1 MGLPSNFYGGN
12 NMKKTLSIV
21 LSLLFMGI
29 FSPAIANNIKWSMP
43 GDSLTLDPH
52 AQNEGPTHMVSRQV
66 YESLVTRGINMEI
79 EAQLAESWDAT
90 APDTWIF
97 NIRKGV
103 KFHDGS
109 SLTASD
115 IAFSINRAKTAP
127 SDMVDLI
134 KSIKSARAIDDHTVE
149 VKTDGPN
156 PILLSQLTQIFVM
169 SEAWSKANGCEVS
182 YNWDAG
188 ETSYCASNSN
198 GSGPFKITLR
208 EQDVRTVLEKN
219 NDWWGD
225 DSTFNVDTIELLPIA
240 NDATR
245 VAALLS
251 GEIDYTNVVPVQD
264 IERIKSSSG
273 HNVKMTP
280 QNRTI
285 FFGMDQ
291 GSAELNSSN
300 IKGKNPFADK
310 RVRLAMYHALDMEA
324 IKDKVMRGQSAPAGI
339 ITAPGVNG
347 HTAERD
353 QRMPYDPEMSKK
365 LLAEAG
371 YPDGFDVTLDCPNDR
386 YINDEAI
393 CVAAIGMFAKIGV
406 NVTLDAKTK
415 SQHFSEVKEGDA
427 NGMTSDMYMLG
438 WGVPT
443 FDSHY
448 VYSYLF
454 DSAGSWNKVNF
465 SNARVDELVATMG
478 VETDLDKRN
487 AMIAE
492 AWDITQDDVTYLP
505 LHHQVVNQASKSNV
519 DVPIRMNNEPL
530 FRFAN
535 VNSVSYTHLTL
546 PTIYSV

>member
-1 MGLPSNFYGGN
+1 
-12 NMKKTLSIV
+12 MKKLINIFLV
-21 LSLLFMGI
+21 LVISSFVSTSYAASL
-29 FSPAIANNIKWSMP
+29 KWSMP

-66 YESLVTRGINMEI
+66 YEGLVTPVINMEI
-79 EAQLAESWDAT
+79 LPQLAESWDAT
-90 APDTWIF
+90 SADTWVF

-134 KSIKSARAIDDHTVE
+134 KSIKSASAIGDHTVE
-149 VKTDGPN
+149 IKTEGPN
-156 PILLSQLTQIFVM
+156 PILLNQLTQIFVM
-169 SEAWSKANGCEVS
+169 SEAWAKANGCEVS

-188 ETSYCASNSN
+188 ETSYCASNAN
-198 GSGPFKITLR
+198 GTGPFKITFR
-208 EQDVRTVLEKN
+208 EQDVRTVFEKN
-219 NDWWGD
+219 TDWWGD
-225 DSTFNVDTIELLPIA
+225 HSTHNIDQIELLPIK

-264 IERIKSSSG
+264 IQRIESSSG
-273 HNVKMTP
+273 HIVKMTP

-310 RVRLAMYHALDMEA
+310 RVRLAMYHALDMDA
-324 IKDKVMRGQSAPAGI
+324 IKDKVMRGQSVPAGI

-347 HTAERD
+347 HTPERD
-353 QRMPYDPEMSKK
+353 KRLPYDPELSKK

-371 YPDGFDVTLDCPNDR
+371 YPDGFELTLDCPNDR

-406 NVTLDAKTK
+406 KVNLDAKTK
-415 SQHFSEVKEGDA
+415 SQHFSEVKEGDS

-438 WGVPT
+438 WGVP
-443 FDSHY
+443 
-448 VYSYLF
+448 
-454 DSAGSWNKVNF
+454 N
-465 SNARVDELVATMG
+465 
-478 VETDLDKRN
+478 
-487 AMIAE
+487 
-492 AWDITQDDVTYLP
+492 LP
-505 LHHQVVNQASKSNV
+505 
-519 DVPIRMNNEPL
+519 I
-530 FRFAN
+530 FRR
-535 VNSVSYTHLTL
+535 
-546 PTIYSV
+546 

>member
-1 MGLPSNFYGGN
+1 
-12 NMKKTLSIV
+12 MKKITNIF
-21 LSLLFMGI
+21 LSLILISFVSLGNAA
-29 FSPAIANNIKWSMP
+29 SIKWSMP

-66 YESLVTRGINMEI
+66 YEGLVTPGINMEI
-79 EAQLAESWDAT
+79 LPQLATSWEAT
-90 APDTWIF
+90 DPVTWVF
-97 NIRKGV
+97 TLRKGV

-115 IAFSINRAKTAP
+115 VAFSINRAKTAP

-134 KSIKSARAIDDHTVE
+134 KSIKSAKAIDDNTVE
-149 VKTDGPN
+149 VKTEGPN
-156 PILLSQLTQIFVM
+156 PILLNQLTQIFVM
-169 SEAWSKANGCEVS
+169 SEAWAKANSCEES

-188 ETSYCASNSN
+188 ETSYCASNAN
-198 GSGPFKITLR
+198 GTGPFKITFR
-208 EQDVRTVLEKN
+208 EQDVRTVFEKH

-225 DSTFNVDTIELLPIA
+225 HSTHNIDKIELLPIK

-264 IERIKSSSG
+264 IERIKSSSA
-273 HNVKMTP
+273 HTVKMTP
-280 QNRTI
+280 SNRTI

-324 IKDKVMRGQSAPAGI
+324 IKVKIMRGQSFPAGI
-339 ITAPGVNG
+339 ITAPGING
-347 HTAERD
+347 HTPERD
-353 QRMPYDPEMSKK
+353 KRFAYDPELSKT

-371 YPDGFDVTLDCPNDR
+371 YPDGFELTLDCPNDR
-386 YINDEAI
+386 YINDEQI

-406 NVTLDAKTK
+406 KVNLDAKTK

-454 DSAGSWNKVNF
+454 ESSGSWNKVNF
-465 SNARVDELVATMG
+465 KNTRVDELVASMG
-478 VETDLDKRN
+478 VETDLDERN

-492 AWDITQDDVTYLP
+492 AWDITQKDVTYLP

-530 FRFAN
+530 FRFAK
-535 VNSVSYTHLTL
+535 VN
-546 PTIYSV
+546 